1 MSSPGLSKAI
11 HSIPERAGSLLHSE
25 GQISLPVCSAGEA
38 QIFAGTEKCPSF
50 IILFLVGIAAE
61 VRINSFKKKKKMFVL
76 LTMHFQQ
83 LWDFTLPQQAGG
95 FSRTCHGLLFL
106 E

>member
-61 VRINSFKKKKKMFVL
+61 VRINSFKKKKKNVCSFN
-76 LTMHFQQ
+76 HA
-83 LWDFTLPQQAGG
+83 LPATVGLHTPTA
-95 FSRTCHGLLFL
+95 SRWIFKNMSWLALP
-106 E
+106 